1 MPKRSKLF
9 YCALSLAGL
18 AFLVF
23 TVWIIHEA
31 NIGRDNILFKT
42 VRATP
47 YGDKIGHVLLA
58 GFLTLVLNF
67 FLRNRAIRTGKLI
80 LPWGSLAVFAVA
92 VLEEASQ
99 YFLPTRSLDIND
111 ALANVLGILIF
122 SIPAI
127 VMRRRADSAN
137 S

>member
-1 MPKRSKLF
+1 MAKRSKL
-9 YCALSLAGL
+9 YYLALTIAGL
-18 AFLVF
+18 GFLVF

-67 FLRNRAIRTGKLI
+67 FLRNRALRPWKLI
-80 LPWGSLAVFAVA
+80 LPWGSLAVLALAVA
-92 VLEEASQ
+92 EEASQ
-99 YFLPTRSLDIND
+99 YYLPTRSFDVVD
-111 ALANVLGILIF
+111 ALANLLGILLF

-127 VMRRRADSAN
+127 VIRYRADRSG
-137 S
+137 

>member
-1 MPKRSKLF
+1 MPNRTKLF
-9 YCALSLAGL
+9 YLAVSLAGI

-47 YGDKIGHVLLA
+47 HGDKIGHVLLA

-67 FLRNRAIRTGKLI
+67 FLRNRAFTLRKLI
-80 LPWGSLAVFAVA
+80 LPWGSLAVFAIA
-92 VLEEASQ
+92 VIEEASQ
-99 YFLPTRSLDIND
+99 YFLPTRSLDIKD
-111 ALANVLGILIF
+111 ALANLLGIILF

-127 VMRRRADSAN
+127 LSRRRSHQKR
-137 S
+137 